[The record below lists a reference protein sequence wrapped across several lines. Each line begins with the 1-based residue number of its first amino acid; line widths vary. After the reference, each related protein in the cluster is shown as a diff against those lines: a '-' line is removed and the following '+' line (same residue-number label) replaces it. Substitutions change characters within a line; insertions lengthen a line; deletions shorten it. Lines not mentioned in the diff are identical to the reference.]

1 MTSSAP
7 LTRADI
13 ESKLSELRD
22 SAQDTADD
30 ARDRIAQ
37 AAVVIGIAVVVT
49 AFLLGRRKGKRRS
62 TIVQITRR

>member
-30 ARDRIAQ
+30 ARDRIVQ

>member
-1 MTSSAP
+1 MTSTQP

-13 ESKLSELRD
+13 EAKLTQLHD
-22 SAQDTADD
+22 SAQDTRDD
-30 ARDRIAQ
+30 ARDRIVQ